1 METYL
6 SEITTL
12 LPIYRWVFLGTAVI
26 AYLLGSI
33 NPAVIVTRVWT
44 KGKKDIRDMGSGNAG
59 FTNVLRSV
67 GKVPAIITIVC
78 DALKCVAAVLLG
90 GLFFSLMLSNHYGTQ
105 DSVLNLQLVNL
116 GKYIAGIFC
125 ILGHSF
131 PLYFHFKGGK
141 GVVSAAALM
150 LTEDWRVFLMIL
162 GTFLILFLITRV
174 LKLLLTSF
182 QFISA
187 PIQYINVFQEMG
199 SLALPFIILCL
210 ANWAMTTLFDG
221 KGRFK
226 DIYMAM
232 CYALIP
238 YILIQIPMIVVSNML
253 TYEEGSFYTVLLSF
267 SVIWCVFLVFVGLM
281 EVHDYGPGKTFI
293 FLIVTIFGAAVI
305 IFLLLVFFSLLGDAL
320 SYFISLY
327 REIVFR
333 LN

>member
-1 METYL
+1 MSIAKSASKHAATARDGSSRAESRKAWWRRYFASL
-6 SEITTL
+6 KFGLYVIIHPFDGFWDLIHEK
-12 LPIYRWVFLGTAVI
+12 RGTI
-26 AYLLGSI
+26 
-33 NPAVIVTRVWT
+33 
-44 KGKKDIRDMGSGNAG
+44 
-59 FTNVLRSV
+59 
-67 GKVPAIITIVC
+67 
-78 DALKCVAAVLLG
+78 
-90 GLFFSLMLSNHYGTQ
+90 
-105 DSVLNLQLVNL
+105 
-116 GKYIAGIFC
+116 
-125 ILGHSF
+125 
-131 PLYFHFKGGK
+131 
-141 GVVSAAALM
+141 AAAN
-150 LTEDWRVFLMIL
+150 
-162 GTFLILFLITRV
+162 TFLILFLIARV

-238 YILIQIPMIVVSNML
+238 YILIQIPMILVSNML
-253 TYEEGSFYTVLLSF
+253 TFEEGSFYTVFLSF
-267 SVIWCVFLVFVGLM
+267 SVVWSIFLVFVGLM
-281 EVHDYGPGKTFI
+281 EVHDYGPGKTLI
-293 FLIVTIFGAAVI
+293 FLIVTVFGAAVI